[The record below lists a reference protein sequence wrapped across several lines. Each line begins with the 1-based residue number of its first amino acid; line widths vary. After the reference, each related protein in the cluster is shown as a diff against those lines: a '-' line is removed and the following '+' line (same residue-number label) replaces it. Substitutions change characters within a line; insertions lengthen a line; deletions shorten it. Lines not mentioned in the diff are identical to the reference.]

1 MPKLLIKGA
10 NGASFSVICNENVQ
24 QQLLSPDADPRLKD
38 MIVKMLIEQQKPEP
52 QFDKPPLQHHHP
64 PASRILQKL
73 ILPPHQSQ

>member
-10 NGASFSVICNENVQ
+10 NGASFSIICDENVQ

-52 QFDKPPLQHHHP
+52 QFDKPPP
-64 PASRILQKL
+64 PA
-73 ILPPHQSQ
+73 PPPTSQSDTVETDSPSSS